1 MKKEKVNEEVKEE
14 KKVTRPKKEETKKV
28 KKTVKKQKTSD
39 EEQKDTTIEY
49 FIYILIIFLIIM
61 IRSFIVTPVRVNGE
75 SMYPTLK
82 NGEIMLLNKINY
94 RFHDIKRFDI
104 VVVNEENQKI
114 IKRVIGLP
122 GETLKYEN
130 NTLYID
136 GQEVKEPY
144 LKEKTSDFN
153 LKDLGIEK
161 IPEGYYFVMG
171 DNRDNSKD
179 SRIIGPVKRKQI
191 SGRTKLVI
199 LPLKE
204 KGFKN

>member
-1 MKKEKVNEEVKEE
+1 MKKDNVK
-14 KKVTRPKKEETKKV
+14 
-28 KKTVKKQKTSD
+28 D
-39 EEQKDTTIEY
+39 NTIEY
-49 FIYILIIFLIIM
+49 FIYAVILLTIVLI
-61 IRSFIVTPVRVNGE
+61 RTFIVTPVRVNGS

-104 VVVNEENQKI
+104 VVVKEEDQKI

-136 GQEVKEPY
+136 GQEVKEKY
-144 LKEKTSDFN
+144 LKEKTEDFN
-153 LKDLGIEK
+153 LKSIGYKK
-161 IPEGYYFVMG
+161 IPNNCYFVIG

-179 SRIIGPVKRKQI
+179 SRIIGPVNKKQI
-191 SGRTKLVI
+191 TGRAKLVI
-199 LPLKE
+199 LPLKA
-204 KGFKN
+204 KGTRN

>member
-1 MKKEKVNEEVKEE
+1 MKKDNVK
-14 KKVTRPKKEETKKV
+14 
-28 KKTVKKQKTSD
+28 D
-39 EEQKDTTIEY
+39 NTIEY
-49 FIYILIIFLIIM
+49 FIYAVILLTIVLI
-61 IRSFIVTPVRVNGE
+61 RTFIVTPVRVNGS

-104 VVVNEENQKI
+104 VVVKEEDQKI

-136 GQEVKEPY
+136 GQEVKEKY
-144 LKEKTSDFN
+144 LKEKTEDFN
-153 LKDLGIEK
+153 LKSIGYKK
-161 IPEGYYFVMG
+161 IPNNCYFVIG

-179 SRIIGPVKRKQI
+179 SRIIGPVNKKQI
-191 SGRTKLVI
+191 TGRAKLVI
-199 LPLKE
+199 LPLKA
-204 KGFKN
+204 KGTRY

>member
-1 MKKEKVNEEVKEE
+1 MKKDNVK
-14 KKVTRPKKEETKKV
+14 
-28 KKTVKKQKTSD
+28 D
-39 EEQKDTTIEY
+39 NTIEY
-49 FIYILIIFLIIM
+49 FIYAAILLTIVLI
-61 IRSFIVTPVRVNGE
+61 RTFIVTPVRVNGS

-104 VVVNEENQKI
+104 VVVKEEDQKI

-136 GQEVKEPY
+136 GQEVKEKY
-144 LKEKTSDFN
+144 LKEKTEDFN
-153 LKDLGIEK
+153 LKSIGYKK
-161 IPEGYYFVMG
+161 IPNNCYFVIG

-179 SRIIGPVKRKQI
+179 SRIIGPVNKKQI
-191 SGRTKLVI
+191 TGRAKLVI
-199 LPLKE
+199 LPLKA
-204 KGFKN
+204 KGTRN

>member
-1 MKKEKVNEEVKEE
+1 MNMKKEEKKEE
-14 KKVTRPKKEETKKV
+14 KKVTRPKKEVKTKETKKE
-28 KKTVKKQKTSD
+28 KKKIVS
-39 EEQKDTTIEY
+39 EEQQDNTMEY

-61 IRSFIVTPVRVNGE
+61 IRTFIVTPVRVNGS

-82 NGEIMLLNKINY
+82 NGEIMILNKINY
-94 RFHDIKRFDI
+94 RFNDIKRFDI
-104 VVVNEENQKI
+104 VVVNEEDQKI

-144 LKEKTSDFN
+144 LKEETEDFN
-153 LKDLGIEK
+153 LKELGFTK